1 MVTQHG
7 TGDLDRDLRP
17 LSDYPVSCALGC
29 GALFLALCIVG
40 CALALVA
47 SI

>member
-1 MVTQHG
+1 MQHSTSDIDG
-7 TGDLDRDLRP
+7 DLRP
-17 LSDYPVSCALGC
+17 LSDYPISCALGC

-47 SI
+47 WI